1 MDLCV
6 DLEKDNKKILPKTL
20 VKEKNKFDGIFED
33 LDTNVGYTFV
43 VYPEQYNSKVYY
55 YTIFLI

>member
-1 MDLCV
+1 M

-20 VKEKNKFDGIFED
+20 VKEKNKFGRIFED